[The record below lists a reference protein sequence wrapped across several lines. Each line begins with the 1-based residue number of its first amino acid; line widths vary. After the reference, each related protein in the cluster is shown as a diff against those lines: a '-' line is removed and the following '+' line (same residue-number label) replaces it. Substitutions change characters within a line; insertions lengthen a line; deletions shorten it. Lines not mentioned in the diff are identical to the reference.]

1 MKHVIRF
8 LVSIAVIGLAGCVGY
23 GYPGDY
29 QGSYPGSYPGNS
41 GYPGNRYP
49 GDYGRPGNGYPSN
62 SYGDRIRCES
72 NDRRTRHCA
81 INTRG
86 GVQLERQLSKAAC
99 IQGSSWGYDG
109 RGVWVSNG
117 CRGEFVTGRGGYGP
131 GTRPGNGPGYAQTV
145 RCESNDRQTR
155 RCNVSVRRGVE
166 MTRQLSRTRC
176 VHGQNWGW
184 DRSGIWVRGGCRA
197 EFSVR

>member
-1 MKHVIRF
+1 MKNAIRF
-8 LVSIAVIGLAGCVGY
+8 LVSIAVVGLAGCVGY

-29 QGSYPGSYPGNS
+29 YG
-41 GYPGNRYP
+41 GYPDSNRYP
-49 GDYGRPGNGYPSN
+49 GNNGYPGDRHPSN
-62 SYGDRIRCES
+62 GYGDRIRCES

-86 GVQLERQLSKAAC
+86 GVQLERQLSKANC
-99 IQGSSWGYDG
+99 IQGSTWGYDS

-117 CRGEFVTGRGGYGP
+117 CRGDFIAGRGGYRP
-131 GTRPGNGPGYAQTV
+131 GTRPGGGPGYAQTV
-145 RCESNDRQTR
+145 RCESNDRKTR
-155 RCNVSVRRGVE
+155 RCNVSVRQGVQI
-166 MTRQLSRTRC
+166 TRQLSRTRC

>member
-1 MKHVIRF
+1 MKNVIRF
-8 LVSIAVIGLAGCVGY
+8 LVSIAVVSLAGCVGY
-23 GYPGDY
+23 GFPGDY
-29 QGSYPGSYPGNS
+29 QSGYPGNSYPGNS
-41 GYPGNRYP
+41 GYPGNRH
-49 GDYGRPGNGYPSN
+49 PSN
-62 SYGDRIRCES
+62 NYGGRIRCES
-72 NDRRTRHCA
+72 NDRRTRHCT

-99 IQGSSWGYDG
+99 IQGSSWGYDS

-117 CRGEFVTGRGGYGP
+117 CRGEFVTGRGGYRPGP
-131 GTRPGNGPGYAQTV
+131 GTRPGVGGGHGQTV
-145 RCESNDRQTR
+145 RCESNDRKTR
-155 RCNVSVRRGVE
+155 RCNVSVRSGVQI
-166 MTRQLSRTRC
+166 TRQLSRTRC